1 MPHSRGWRRRA
12 AGRSGE
18 AAALGDVIEEVL
30 REGAFARGLPVG
42 RLVADWAAVV
52 GPRLASESAP
62 VSLDGG
68 VLVVAASSGPWGAQ
82 ARFLS
87 DQIRDRAN
95 AALGGRTVQRVQVVV
110 RRDPRQG
117 L

>member
-1 MPHSRGWRRRA
+1 MPRSKGWRRRTEE
-12 AGRSGE
+12 RSGD

-42 RLVADWAAVV
+42 RLGADWAAVV

-68 VLVVAASSGPWGAQ
+68 VLVVVASSGPWGAQ

-95 AALGGRTVQRVQVVV
+95 AALGARAVRRVQVVV
-110 RRDPRQG
+110 RPDPRQG

>member
-1 MPHSRGWRRRA
+1 MPHSKGWRARRDA
-12 AGRSGE
+12 RSSD
-18 AAALGDVIEEVL
+18 ATPLGDVLDDLLAERV
-30 REGAFARGLPVG
+30 FARGLPIG
-42 RLVADWAAVV
+42 RLVAEWGSVV

-62 VSLDGG
+62 VSLEAG

-87 DQIRDRAN
+87 EQIRERAN
-95 AALGGRTVQRVQVVV
+95 VSLGSSEVKRVQVVV
-110 RRDPRQG
+110 RPDPRKA